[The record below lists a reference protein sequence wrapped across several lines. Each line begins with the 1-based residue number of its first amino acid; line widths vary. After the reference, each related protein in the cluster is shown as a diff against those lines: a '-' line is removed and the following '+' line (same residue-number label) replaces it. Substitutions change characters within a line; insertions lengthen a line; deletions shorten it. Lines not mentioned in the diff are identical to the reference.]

1 MKLTFKFPINVTTK
15 FDLKMRITET
25 KSDNL
30 VLSYEYNT
38 DLFNKRTIQGFLYIM
53 EALINNILINPKE
66 KIRTLSPI
74 YIIDGFQ
81 FPNGNLICDECISF
95 VAQEKEYNYCPDCD
109 ERMPD
114 EPMINE
120 AYL

>member
-1 MKLTFKFPINVTTK
+1 MEQKEERTLGNCLGCGGAVTK
-15 FDLKMRITET
+15 KEIKMRNYDRSSLT
-25 KSDNL
+25 N
-30 VLSYEYNT
+30 
-38 DLFNKRTIQGFLYIM
+38 
-53 EALINNILINPKE
+53 KE
-66 KIRTLSPI
+66 KIKTLSPI

>member
-1 MKLTFKFPINVTTK
+1 MFGVYGQEAEKVPYIILKTNFFQNAFAGILRWETTMPDE
-15 FDLKMRITET
+15 FATLL
-25 KSDNL
+25 N
-30 VLSYEYNT
+30 Y
-38 DLFNKRTIQGFLYIM
+38 
-53 EALINNILINPKE
+53 KE

-95 VAQEKEYNYCPDCD
+95 VAQEKGYNYCPDCD